1 MVQDKKSVFFGTG
14 RRKCAVA
21 RVRIC
26 EGTGKFLIN
35 GKEISDFCHLDSV
48 EHSLLNPLVVSDKV
62 DKVDVEAKTSGGG
75 LIGQVG
81 AVSLGLARSL
91 EKMDHDLRGVLK
103 QAGLLTRDSRIR
115 ERKKSGRRGARKR
128 FQFSKR

>member
-1 MVQDKKSVFFGTG
+1 MVRDKKSVFFGTG

-21 RVRIC
+21 RVKIC

-48 EHSLLNPLVVSDKV
+48 EHS
-62 DKVDVEAKTSGGG
+62 SGGG

-103 QAGLLTRDSRIR
+103 HAGLLTRDSRVR